1 MNPISNFAII
11 NRLLCYI
18 PQQED
23 DDNEPCH
30 DWEIIS
36 SYAKVNKKLFEYYG
50 LDLANLDYEGYRTL
64 QLIDKVWSLEKDY
77 NITEDAIAIKDM
89 SVNLINAIWHGNFE
103 HVCSLFLETSKKC
116 RRTEDNRAKIRK
128 AKGKDAFVGKA
139 IYTYKRFKQSWLYK
153 VIEYRFNA
161 GTIPEK
167 YAHKIKEEFFWLKLM
182 AGF

>member
-1 MNPISNFAII
+1 
-11 NRLLCYI
+11 
-18 PQQED
+18 
-23 DDNEPCH
+23 
-30 DWEIIS
+30 
-36 SYAKVNKKLFEYYG
+36 
-50 LDLANLDYEGYRTL
+50 
-64 QLIDKVWSLEKDY
+64 
-77 NITEDAIAIKDM
+77 M